1 MTRLE
6 IEFLEKCM
14 PTDNRWAYYVPYS
27 LWNDNLEVIKEL
39 QCKGYNL
46 SISQVDSL
54 ENIDKVQN
62 PNAKNSIKLI
72 VNYNYINARKS
83 EQIVKQA
90 EIISFDNKDQVT
102 TNAIRKKLRDFHG
115 NTWLNIKTINQIN

>member
-1 MTRLE
+1 MTRTE
-6 IEFLEKCM
+6 IEFLEQCI

-46 SISQVDSL
+46 SFKVDSL
-54 ENIDKVQN
+54 ENIDKAQN
-62 PNAKNSIKLI
+62 PDAKNSIKLI
-72 VNYNYINARKS
+72 VNYNYKKAKLSN
-83 EQIVKQA
+83 EIVKQA

-115 NTWLNIKTINQIN
+115 NTWLNIKTINQVN